1 VAFHVR
7 DPRADALV
15 RQLAKKHGIG
25 LTEAIKLAI
34 AEQLR
39 REEAAVPLADRI
51 ALLRAQVLRRPPTGL
66 EGDKAFYDDLSGNP

>member
-1 VAFHVR
+1 MAFHVR

-25 LTEAIKLAI
+25 LTDAIKLAV

-39 REEAAVPLADRI
+39 REEAAVPVQDRI
-51 ALLRAQVLRRPPTGL
+51 ALLRAQVLRRPPTGF
-66 EGDKAFYDDLSGNP
+66 EADKAFYDDLSGNS

>member
-25 LTEAIKLAI
+25 LTDAIKLAV

-66 EGDKAFYDDLSGNP
+66 EADKAFYDDLSGNL